1 MKEVKSEGQE
11 AKMTA
16 PLPRISWKACVP
28 VSILVLLPVYWQPRV
43 QAGDLSSHIYNAWL
57 AQLIEAGRTEGLEI
71 VRQTTNILFDLML
84 AGLLRLFGAEIAQRL
99 SVSVAVLVFVW
110 GSFRFVSVAAGR
122 RAWHLLPCIAMFAY
136 GWVFHMGFFN
146 FYLSLGFCFWAL
158 SLVWNWEKRGIMWA
172 VPMFVLAYLAHALPV
187 VWTAGLLAYQVL
199 ARRATP
205 RVRIYLTGLW
215 LLVMMVIHVAVGQ
228 TMVSRWSAQQI
239 KMSTGADQV
248 WVFDGKYYLVLAGL
262 LLVWS
267 LLFLELVRKSGP
279 QQVVSSIPFHLCVIA
294 AAAVF
299 ILPTTVLIPGFQ
311 HKLVYIAERMS
322 LGVGICVCALLGAAI
337 PKAYERYALVVLSV
351 VFFGFLFRDERILNS
366 LEDRIDDI
374 VSQIPQGQR
383 VISAVED
390 PTLHVFAVTHM
401 IDRAC
406 LLHRCYSYANYEPST
421 AQFRIRAVAPN
432 RYVTANYEDSWR
444 LQNGTYVVKETDLP
458 LLQLFLDESG
468 GLRVRSL
475 KPGSECGSTTL
486 KALPALFELG

>member
-1 MKEVKSEGQE
+1 MRPGAWKVYV
-11 AKMTA
+11 
-16 PLPRISWKACVP
+16 PL
-28 VSILVLLPVYWQPRV
+28 SILVLLPVYWQPRV

-57 AQLIEAGRTEGLEI
+57 AQLIEAGRTDGLEI
-71 VRQTTNILFDLML
+71 VRQTTNVLFDLML
-84 AGLLRLFGAEIAQRL
+84 GTLLRWFGAEIAQRL
-99 SVSVAVLVFVW
+99 AVSIAVLVFVW
-110 GSFRFVSVAAGR
+110 GAFRFVSVASGR
-122 RAWHLLPCIAMFAY
+122 RAWHLLPCILMFAY

-146 FYLSLGFCFWAL
+146 FYLSMGFCFWAL
-158 SLVWNWEKRGIMWA
+158 SLMWDWNKRGIVLA
-172 VPMFVLAYLAHALPV
+172 VPMLVLAYLAHGLPV
-187 VWTAGLLAYQVL
+187 VWAAGLLAYQIL

-205 RVRIYLTGLW
+205 RVRLYLTGLW
-215 LLVMMVIHVAVGQ
+215 LLAMMLIHIAVGQ
-228 TMVSRWSAQQI
+228 TMFSRWSPQQI

-248 WVFDGKYYLVLAGL
+248 WVFDGKYYIILAGL
-262 LLVWS
+262 LIVWS
-267 LLFLELVRKSGP
+267 LLFLDLVRKSGP
-279 QQVVSSIPFHLCVIA
+279 QQVVSSVPFQLCVIA

-374 VSQIPQGQR
+374 VSQLPPGQR
-383 VISAVED
+383 VVSAVED

-406 LLHRCYSYANYEPST
+406 VHRCYSYANYEPST

-432 RYVTANYEDSWR
+432 HYVAANYDDSWK
-444 LQNGTYVVKETDLP
+444 LQNGSYVVKDSDLP
-458 LLQLFLDESG
+458 LLQLVLDGSG
-468 GLRVRSL
+468 RLSFRSL
-475 KPGSECGSTTL
+475 KAGTECGSTTL
-486 KALPALFELG
+486 KALPPLFDLG